1 MRKSEANPKRLELDN
16 YTIRLDLLTQFSD
29 MDALRHLNNVAV
41 ARFYES
47 ARSRFFLEVFDQK
60 IWPLEL
66 EEGVLLGMV
75 EANISYFKEGFYPDP
90 VSIGTSVARVGKSSY
105 GLVQGL
111 FQNGECIGLCESVFV
126 FTKAHQSHPIPAV
139 AKNILAEQLQKS
151 CF

>member
-1 MRKSEANPKRLELDN
+1 MRKRDADPKRLQLEN
-16 YTIRLDLLTQFSD
+16 YTIKLELLTQFSD

-111 FQNGECIGLCESVFV
+111 FQNGECIGLCDSVFV
-126 FTKAHQSHPIPAV
+126 FTKDHRSHPIPAI
-139 AKNILAEQLQKS
+139 AKKILTEKLQS
-151 CF
+151 SSF